1 MSKATQPIPAG
12 HENLI
17 PHLVCDPCSE
27 AIEFYKKAFGAE
39 EIHRMPAPD
48 GRRIMHAALRIG
60 KSVVFLVDDFP
71 EFCGGKSSS
80 PKALDGTPV
89 SLHHYVQDCDAAI
102 KRAQDAGA
110 TVVMPAQ
117 DMFWG
122 DRYGVVTDP
131 FGHKWAFATHM
142 KDLLPDEMKT
152 AMKDACAPA
161 REVAEAL

>member
-1 MSKATQPIPAG
+1 MSKSTQPIPAG

-17 PHLVCDPCSE
+17 PHLVCERCSE

-48 GRRIMHAALRIG
+48 GHRIMHAAIRIG
-60 KSVVFLVDDFP
+60 HSFVFLVDDFP

-80 PKALDGTPV
+80 PTGLKGTPV
-89 SLHHYVQDCDAAI
+89 TIHHYVENVDAAI
-102 KRAQDAGA
+102 KQAEDAGA

-122 DRYGVVTDP
+122 DRYGIVTDP
-131 FGHKWAFATHM
+131 YGHKWSLATHI
-142 KDLLPDEMKT
+142 KDLTPDEMREG
-152 AMKDACAPA
+152 MKAAFAPA
-161 REVAEAL
+161 K